1 MLSKISLAINAVLLI
16 LVINLYIQNCDENNE
31 ENVIV
36 EQSENDDT
44 NFRIAFL
51 NTDTLDLNY
60 QFTIDAVETLQKEME
75 KKQRRLE
82 RKATKLQQEY
92 QMLQQSARSMTPVQ
106 LQAAQQR
113 VVQMEQE
120 IQNMQNDLS
129 NELAQEQ
136 NDLQIKLINQL
147 DSFLLRYN
155 ERENYD
161 YIIKKHAASE
171 VLIANTKYDITEE
184 VLEMLNK
191 EYLGEDVFADS
202 L

>member
-1 MLSKISLAINAVLLI
+1 MLSKISLAINAILLV
-16 LVINLYIQNCDENNE
+16 LVINLYVQNCNTESDETA
-31 ENVIV
+31 V
-36 EQSENDDT
+36 EQVESTDN
-44 NFRIAFL
+44 NIRIAFL

-60 QFTIDAVETLQKEME
+60 LFTIDVVETLQKEME

-82 RKATKLQQEY
+82 RKAMKLQQEY
-92 QMLQQSARSMTPVQ
+92 SQLQQSARSMTPVQ

-120 IQNMQNDLS
+120 IQVMQSDLA

-136 NDLQIKLINQL
+136 NDLQIQLINKL

-155 ERENYD
+155 DRENYD

-171 VLIANTKYDITEE
+171 VLIAKAQYDITKE
-184 VLEMLNK
+184 VLDMLNK
-191 EYLGEDVFADS
+191 EYLGENVFADS

>member
-1 MLSKISLAINAVLLI
+1 MLSKISLAINAILLI
-16 LVINLYIQNCDENNE
+16 LVINLYVQTCNDESE
-31 ENVIV
+31 EIAVV
-36 EQSENDDT
+36 EETKSEVKQM
-44 NFRIAFL
+44 RIAFI

-60 QFTIDAVETLQKEME
+60 LFTIDVVETLQKEME

-92 QMLQQSARSMTPVQ
+92 SQLQQSAQYMTPVQ
-106 LQAAQQR
+106 LQGAQQR

-120 IQNMQNDLS
+120 IQTMQNDLA

-155 ERENYD
+155 AVENYD
-161 YIIKKHAASE
+161 YIIKKHAVSDILMAS
-171 VLIANTKYDITEE
+171 ADHDITNE

-191 EYLGEDVFADS
+191 EYLGEDAFADS

>member
-1 MLSKISLAINAVLLI
+1 MLSKISLAINAVLLV
-16 LVINLYIQNCDENNE
+16 LVVNLYIQNCDENSE
-31 ENVIV
+31 ENVII
-36 EQSENDDT
+36 EQSENNDT
-44 NFRIAFL
+44 KLRIAFL
-51 NTDTLDLNY
+51 NTDTLDINY
-60 QFTIDAVETLQKEME
+60 LFTIDAVETLQKEME

-120 IQNMQNDLS
+120 IQIMQSDLS

-161 YIIKKHAASE
+161 YIIKKHTASE
-171 VLIANTKYDITEE
+171 VLIANSEYDITDE

-191 EYLGEDVFADS
+191 EFLGEDAFADS